1 MSEQNLAAGSTMDLP
16 VRSNSKLATVVGS
29 SLIGTTI
36 EFYDFFI
43 YGTAAAL
50 VFPRVFFPTLS
61 PYAGIMAAYATLA
74 IPFLTRPLGAIVFGH
89 FGDRFGRKATLVTSL
104 AIMGL
109 STFAIGLV
117 PSYDSIGLLAP
128 VIIVLLRLMQGF
140 AIGGEWGGAATM
152 IVEYAPAGRRGFFGT
167 FVQLGNVI
175 GLFTSTLV
183 FALLPQDS
191 LNGDGWRLPFLIS
204 ILLLAVGSFI
214 RSKVDESPVFEA
226 AARKSQATQRAPIME
241 ILRNGK
247 RPVLIAMGMR
257 TGEIILGWLVIGFL
271 LSYATRTVGLT
282 SHHVLIA
289 LLGASGVGIITVPLF
304 GALSDRVGRR
314 PVYLFGACLAAMFAF
329 PLFWLIN
336 TANPV
341 LFFLAIVFGYAVALA
356 AMFAVQPA
364 FFSESFSTGVRYT
377 GISLGFQLANIIGG
391 LTPMI
396 ATFLVAQAGGASW
409 PISVFLMIGC
419 AITAGC
425 VLSTTET
432 AGRKLS

>member
-1 MSEQNLAAGSTMDLP
+1 MTEQNLAADSAVDIPARG
-16 VRSNSKLATVVGS
+16 RSKLATVVGS

-104 AIMGL
+104 TIMGL

-128 VIIVLLRLMQGF
+128 AIIILLRLLQGF

-152 IVEYAPAGRRGFFGT
+152 IVEYATAGRRGFYGT

-183 FALLPQDS
+183 FAVLPQDS
-191 LNGDGWRLPFLIS
+191 LNGDGWRVPFLIS
-204 ILLLAVGSFI
+204 IVLLAVGSFI

-226 AARKSQATQRAPIME
+226 ATRKPQATQRAPIME

-247 RPVLIAMGMR
+247 KPVLIAMGMR

-282 SHHVLIA
+282 SQHVLIA
-289 LLGASGVGIITVPLF
+289 LLGASGVGIVTVPLF
-304 GALSDRVGRR
+304 GALSDRIGRR
-314 PVYLFGACLAAMFAF
+314 PVYLFGACLAAAFAF

-425 VLSTTET
+425 VLTAPET
-432 AGRKLS
+432 ARQRLG

>member
-1 MSEQNLAAGSTMDLP
+1 MTDQNLAADGAVDIP
-16 VRSNSKLATVVGS
+16 ARGRSKLATVVGS

-104 AIMGL
+104 TIMGL

-117 PSYDSIGLLAP
+117 PGYDSIGLLAP
-128 VIIVLLRLMQGF
+128 AIIILLRLLQGF

-183 FALLPQDS
+183 FAVLPQDS
-191 LNGDGWRLPFLIS
+191 LNGDGWRVPFLIS
-204 ILLLAVGSFI
+204 IVLLAVGSFI

-226 AARKSQATQRAPIME
+226 AARKPQAARRAPLLE

-247 RPVLIAMGMR
+247 KPVLIAMGMR

-282 SHHVLIA
+282 SQHVLFA
-289 LLGASGVGIITVPLF
+289 LLGASGLGIVTVPMF
-304 GALSDRVGRR
+304 GALSDRIGRR
-314 PVYLFGACLAAMFAF
+314 PVYLFGACLAAGFAF

-341 LFFLAIVFGYAVALA
+341 LFFFAIVFGYAVALA

-396 ATFLVAQAGGASW
+396 ATFLVSQAGGASW
-409 PISVFLMIGC
+409 PISLFLMIGC
-419 AITAGC
+419 AITACC
-425 VLSTTET
+425 VLTAPET
-432 AGRKLS
+432 ARQRLS

>member
-1 MSEQNLAAGSTMDLP
+1 MTEQTLTVGTP
-16 VRSNSKLATVVGS
+16 GGVQERTRSKLTTVVGS
-29 SLIGTTI
+29 SLIGTAI

-89 FGDRFGRKATLVTSL
+89 FGDRVGRKRMLVASL
-104 AIMGL
+104 TIMGL

-117 PSYDSIGLLAP
+117 PSYASIGLGAP
-128 VIIVLLRLMQGF
+128 AIIIVLRLLQGF
-140 AIGGEWGGAATM
+140 AIGGEWGGASTM
-152 IVEYAPAGRRGFFGT
+152 IVEYSPASQRGFFGT

-183 FALLPQDS
+183 FALVPQES
-191 LNGDGWRLPFLIS
+191 LQGDGWRIPFLVS
-204 ILLLAVGSFI
+204 ILLLAVGFFI
-214 RSKVDESPVFEA
+214 RRKVDESPVFEA
-226 AARKSQATQRAPIME
+226 ATQGRPAPKRMPIME

-247 RPVLIAMGMR
+247 RPVLMAIGMR
-257 TGEIILGWLVIGFL
+257 TGEIVLGWLVIGFL

-282 SHHVLIA
+282 AQHVLIA
-289 LLGASGVGIITVPLF
+289 LLAASGLGMITVPFF

-314 PVYLFGACLAAMFAF
+314 PVYLFGACLAVAFAF

-336 TANPV
+336 TAVPL
-341 LFFLAIVFGYAVALA
+341 LFFLSVVFGYSVPLA

-364 FFSESFSTGVRYT
+364 FFSESFDTGVRYT

-396 ATFLVAQAGGASW
+396 ATFLSAQAGGASW
-409 PISVFLMIGC
+409 PISLFLMV
-419 AITAGC
+419 AASITVGC
-425 VLSTTET
+425 VLAAPET

>member
-1 MSEQNLAAGSTMDLP
+1 M
-16 VRSNSKLATVVGS
+16 
-29 SLIGTTI
+29 
-36 EFYDFFI
+36 
-43 YGTAAAL
+43 
-50 VFPRVFFPTLS
+50 
-61 PYAGIMAAYATLA
+61 
-74 IPFLTRPLGAIVFGH
+74 FGH
-89 FGDRFGRKATLVTSL
+89 FGDRFGRKATLVASL
-104 AIMGL
+104 TIMGL

-117 PSYDSIGLLAP
+117 PSYDNIGLLAP
-128 VIIVLLRLMQGF
+128 AIIILLRLLQGF

-152 IVEYAPAGRRGFFGT
+152 IVEYAPAGRRGFYGT

-183 FALLPQDS
+183 FAVLPQDS
-191 LNGDGWRLPFLIS
+191 LNGDGWRVPFLIS

-226 AARKSQATQRAPIME
+226 TARKPQAAQRAPIME

-247 RPVLIAMGMR
+247 KTVLVAMGMR

-282 SHHVLIA
+282 SQHVLIA
-289 LLGASGVGIITVPLF
+289 LLAASGVGIFTVPMF
-304 GALSDRVGRR
+304 GALSDRIGRR
-314 PVYLFGACLAAMFAF
+314 PVYLFGACLAAVFAF

-364 FFSESFSTGVRYT
+364 FFSESFATGVRYT
-377 GISLGFQLANIIGG
+377 GISPGFQLANIIGG

-409 PISVFLMIGC
+409 PISIFLMIGC

-425 VLSTTET
+425 VLATTET
-432 AGRKLS
+432 AGRRLG

>member
-1 MSEQNLAAGSTMDLP
+1 MSEQNLAADGAVDIP
-16 VRSNSKLATVVGS
+16 ARSRSKLATVVGS

-104 AIMGL
+104 TIMGL

-117 PSYDSIGLLAP
+117 PSYDSIGLMAP
-128 VIIVLLRLMQGF
+128 AIIILLRLLQGF

-152 IVEYAPAGRRGFFGT
+152 IVEYAPAGRRGFYGT

-183 FALLPQDS
+183 FAVLPQDS

-204 ILLLAVGSFI
+204 IVLLAVGSFI

-226 AARKSQATQRAPIME
+226 AARQPQTARRAPIME

-247 RPVLIAMGMR
+247 KPVLIAMGMR

-282 SHHVLIA
+282 SQHVLIA
-289 LLGASGVGIITVPLF
+289 LLGASGIGIVTVPMF
-304 GALSDRVGRR
+304 GALSDRIGRR
-314 PVYLFGACLAAMFAF
+314 PVYLFGACLAAVFAF

-364 FFSESFSTGVRYT
+364 FFSESFATGVRYT

-409 PISVFLMIGC
+409 PISLFLMTGC

-425 VLSTTET
+425 VLATTET
-432 AGRKLS
+432 AGRRLG

>member
-1 MSEQNLAAGSTMDLP
+1 MTDQNLAADGAVDIP
-16 VRSNSKLATVVGS
+16 ARSRSKLATVVGS
-29 SLIGTTI
+29 SLVGTTI

-104 AIMGL
+104 TIMGL

-117 PSYDSIGLLAP
+117 PGYDSIGLLAP
-128 VIIVLLRLMQGF
+128 AIIILLRLLQGF

-152 IVEYAPAGRRGFFGT
+152 IVEYAPADRRGFFGT

-183 FALLPQDS
+183 FAVLPQDS
-191 LNGDGWRLPFLIS
+191 LNGDGWRVPFLIS
-204 ILLLAVGSFI
+204 IVLLAVGSFI

-226 AARKSQATQRAPIME
+226 AAREPQAARRAPLLE

-247 RPVLIAMGMR
+247 KPVLIAMGMR

-282 SHHVLIA
+282 SQHVLIA
-289 LLGASGVGIITVPLF
+289 LLGASGLGIVTVPMF
-304 GALSDRVGRR
+304 GALSDRLGRR
-314 PVYLFGACLAAMFAF
+314 PVYLFGACLAAAFAF

-341 LFFLAIVFGYAVALA
+341 LFFFAIVFGYAVALA

-364 FFSESFSTGVRYT
+364 FFSETFATGVRYT

-396 ATFLVAQAGGASW
+396 ATFLVSQAGGASW
-409 PISVFLMIGC
+409 PISVFLMTGC

-425 VLSTTET
+425 VLTAPET
-432 AGRKLS
+432 AQQRLS